1 MAWGA
6 IILNLP
12 KGTKLEELPKDF
24 QPPPIGNADDVYAA
38 LSVLF
43 PEHEHQLGQT
53 RYSDET
59 CYVEFTYEK
68 QGVVESIGVRSNAGQ
83 NAMAVMRAVCEA
95 MKLTMVDYQSCQIAN
110 FDEATQENMEEYLA
124 WSKRALDSD

>member
-1 MAWGA
+1 MSWGA

-59 CYVEFTYEK
+59 SQERCY
-68 QGVVESIGVRSNAGQ
+68 SICTHWGIR
-83 NAMAVMRAVCEA
+83 MRYCPSH
-95 MKLTMVDYQSCQIAN
+95 L
-110 FDEATQENMEEYLA
+110 
-124 WSKRALDSD
+124 